1 MPLRAAWFLP
11 HAQRGG
17 VAGFRLKVWRSRFP
31 LYASFRCESACTLP
45 TREKGGGRERPPPK
59 AGGHVT
65 PIAVLSGIPLSGPMG
80 SLSSSFI
87 PAGRLRIEAESRC
100 LLVETPPLSPR
111 ASSCRIGP
119 RRQGFASPL
128 RALDGSGPIR
138 EMRCSRGKRGV
149 RAVWCGGLVAS
160 PLVHDKGYYHS
171 VDHRCLSVN
180 RRGA

>member
-45 TREKGGGRERPPPK
+45 TREKGGDESAPPPK

-100 LLVETPPLSPR
+100 LLVETPPFPLALHRVGSVLAVKGSLRRFAPWTAPGR
-111 ASSCRIGP
+111 SGRCAVHEGKGGFGP
-119 RRQGFASPL
+119 CGAEGWSL
-128 RALDGSGPIR
+128 
-138 EMRCSRGKRGV
+138 V
-149 RAVWCGGLVAS
+149 R
-160 PLVHDKGYYHS
+160 
-171 VDHRCLSVN
+171 
-180 RRGA
+180 